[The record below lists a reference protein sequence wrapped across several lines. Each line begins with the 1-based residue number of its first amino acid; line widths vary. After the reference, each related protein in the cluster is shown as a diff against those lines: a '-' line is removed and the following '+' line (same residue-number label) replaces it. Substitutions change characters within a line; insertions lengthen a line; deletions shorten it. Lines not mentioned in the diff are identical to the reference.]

1 MATSDAEVK
10 VLGTWAS
17 PFVMRV
23 RIAMNIKS
31 VAYEFHQERLWEG
44 KSELLLKSNP
54 VHRKVPVLIH
64 GDDTICESL
73 IIVQYIDEVWPSAP
87 ILPSDPHERA
97 TARFWAAYLDDKWFP
112 SLRAIGMA
120 EGEDARKAA
129 IGQVEE
135 GLMLLEEA
143 FDKCS
148 QGQAFFGKD
157 QIGYLD
163 ITFGCFLGWLR
174 VTEKMSGIKLLNE
187 INTPALLKWADR
199 FCNDAAVK
207 DVMPATEKLAEF
219 AKMLRG
225 RVRATPKS

>member
-1 MATSDAEVK
+1 
-10 VLGTWAS
+10 
-17 PFVMRV
+17 
-23 RIAMNIKS
+23 
-31 VAYEFHQERLWEG
+31 
-44 KSELLLKSNP
+44 
-54 VHRKVPVLIH
+54 
-64 GDDTICESL
+64 
-73 IIVQYIDEVWPSAP
+73 
-87 ILPSDPHERA
+87 
-97 TARFWAAYLDDKWFP
+97 
-112 SLRAIGMA
+112 MA

-207 DVMPATEKLAEF
+207 DVMPETEKLAEF

-225 RVRATPKS
+225 RVRATPTS